1 MDAISVAAQKAVVEE
16 EDKDTK
22 EMKDD

>member
-1 MDAISVAAQKAVVEE
+1 MI

-22 EMKDD
+22 EMKLEKIENIYNMV